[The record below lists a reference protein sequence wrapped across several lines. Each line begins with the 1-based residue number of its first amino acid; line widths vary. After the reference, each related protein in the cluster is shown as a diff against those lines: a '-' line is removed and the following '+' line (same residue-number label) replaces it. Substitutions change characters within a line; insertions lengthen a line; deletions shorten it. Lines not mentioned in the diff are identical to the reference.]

1 MAKDKDDRTVLVTGA
16 ARRLGRIIALDLAA
30 AGWRVGVHYRASAAE
45 AAGLVAEIERN
56 GGRAAAL
63 AADLD
68 RLDELPKLIADCAAS
83 LGAPSCLINNAA
95 RFERDTLATLDG
107 ATWQAQLDVN
117 LRAPVFLTQAFARTL
132 PDGMEGNVINIV
144 DQKVLRLTSDYFSYT
159 IAKAALW
166 SATQMMAQTLAPK
179 IRVNAIAPGPVLK
192 HEGQSQSAFER
203 ECGATPLRR
212 AVSAEDVAGAVRFLI
227 ETPSITGQVI
237 ALDSGQHLAFDAE
250 SGA

>member
-16 ARRLGRIIALDLAA
+16 ARDSAGSSLDLAA
-30 AGWRVGVHYRASAAE
+30 GGWRVGVHYRALRPGRRLRPRSNGM
-45 AAGLVAEIERN
+45 AGSRCLALISTADALPADR
-56 GGRAAAL
+56 GLRRPRRA
-63 AADLD
+63 
-68 RLDELPKLIADCAAS
+68 LPHHQRR
-83 LGAPSCLINNAA
+83 
-95 RFERDTLATLDG
+95 RFEPDTLATLDG

-144 DQKVLRLTSDYFSYT
+144 DQKVLRLTPDYFSYT

-166 SATQMMAQTLAPK
+166 SATQMMAQALAPK

-192 HEGQSQSAFER
+192 HEGQSRSTFER
-203 ECGATPLRR
+203 ECSATPLQR
-212 AVSAEDVAGAVRFLI
+212 AVSAEDVAGAVRFL
-227 ETPSITGQVI
+227 TAPSITGQII